1 MTEELTLGEVRIA
14 VEFKAIKNVHL
25 SVYPPDGQVRI
36 AAPERMKLDTLR
48 AYAISKLGW
57 IRQQQRRFL
66 AQPRE
71 TPREYVERE
80 SHYLW
85 GERYLLKVVER
96 EAPNRVVLGHREI
109 RLEVR
114 VGTATHRRQALLEAW
129 QRAQLREAAAPLVA
143 RWERVMGVKVARV
156 HVQRMKTRWGS
167 CSPARGSI
175 RLNAELVKKPRE
187 LLEYVVVHE
196 MAHLLEPTH
205 NGRFVALM
213 DRWMPGWRLR
223 RMEVNNRSS

>member
-25 SVYPPDGQVRI
+25 SVYPPDGRVCI

-85 GERYLLKVVER
+85 GERYLLKLVER

-213 DRWMPGWRLR
+213 DGWMPGWRHQKALL
-223 RMEVNNRSS
+223 N